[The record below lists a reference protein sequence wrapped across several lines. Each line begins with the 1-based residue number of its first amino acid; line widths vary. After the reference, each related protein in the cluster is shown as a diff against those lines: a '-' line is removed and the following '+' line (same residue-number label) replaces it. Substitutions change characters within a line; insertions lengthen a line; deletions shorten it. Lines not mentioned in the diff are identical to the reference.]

1 MCALYTSV
9 SIGAHSNEENTVE
22 NIDSYIE
29 IAKIAFMLLAAIA
42 ALTPTKSDDSV
53 VERIRN
59 LIDKVPGKKK

>member
-1 MCALYTSV
+1 MLV
-9 SIGAHSNEENTVE
+9 LVLGRIQNEVNIME

>member
-1 MCALYTSV
+1 MLVLVLGRNQTQGN
-9 SIGAHSNEENTVE
+9 IME

-59 LIDKVPGKKK
+59 LVDKLPGKKK